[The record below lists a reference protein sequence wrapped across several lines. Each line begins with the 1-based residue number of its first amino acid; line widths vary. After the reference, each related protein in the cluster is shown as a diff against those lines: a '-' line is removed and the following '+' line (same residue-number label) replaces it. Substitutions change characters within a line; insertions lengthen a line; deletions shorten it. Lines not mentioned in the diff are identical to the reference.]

1 MADEYTIRTV
11 ADFAKIPEDKLQECL
26 ADFVQ
31 FLAMIRCSQKIN
43 QAIHMEFELPEGSVN
58 LETDVFHWIDDGKRG
73 LSTVEFVVKET
84 GEKLGRIN
92 FADNAES

>member
-31 FLAMIRCSQKIN
+31 FLAMVRCSAEIN
-43 QAIHMEFELPEGSVN
+43 QAMKMAFELPEGSINVK
-58 LETDVFHWIDDGKRG
+58 TDVFHWIDSGKRG
-73 LSTVEFVVKET
+73 CSGVEFVAKET

>member
-31 FLAMIRCSQKIN
+31 FLALIRHPAEINKEMQMI
-43 QAIHMEFELPEGSVN
+43 FELPDGSLN
-58 LETDVFHWIDDGKRG
+58 FDIDVFCWIDDGIRRSLVLDF
-73 LSTVEFVVKET
+73 LSSET
-84 GEKLGRIN
+84 GERIGRM
-92 FADNAES
+92 DWRM

>member
-31 FLAMIRCSQKIN
+31 FLAMIRCSAEIN
-43 QAIHMEFELPEGSVN
+43 QAMKIALVLPEGSVN
-58 LETDVFHWIDDGKRG
+58 LETDVFHWIDDGKRE
-73 LSTVEFVVKET
+73 LSTVAFVVKET
-84 GEKLGRIN
+84 GKEIGRIN
-92 FADNAES
+92 FADNAEL